1 MAAAQ
6 RCAHPTQDGRP
17 HQTGIYTTHVIGLQR
32 RHQQQWLV
40 SLRTKEDF
48 RQQPMQSTPSPAER
62 CQLMGVPPSAVSA
75 RVGTSAE
82 TTKASNSLVGN
93 GFHIPCIMA
102 LLSCIPQ
109 LLAYKVPPPWTP
121 AGEVNLRER
130 VSGTVWEP
138 GVMDNFPDLI
148 TPTQAIAQ
156 VRTVFQDLGIHD
168 IVWVTSYH
176 VFKLAVSLDSSSTVL
191 GCANMDVNGQHWVQR
206 LLHPK
211 RGLRSFRVSLDSD
224 FQRTHPKDLITFC
237 PGLGKESHMRSREL
251 PSPFQPKVW
260 PERR

>member
-6 RCAHPTQDGRP
+6 RCAQPRQDGRP

-62 CQLMGVPPSAVSA
+62 CQLMGVPPSAVSV

-156 VRTVFQDLGIHD
+156 VRTVFQDLAI
-168 IVWVTSYH
+168 
-176 VFKLAVSLDSSSTVL
+176 SSS
-191 GCANMDVNGQHWVQR
+191 
-206 LLHPK
+206 
-211 RGLRSFRVSLDSD
+211 
-224 FQRTHPKDLITFC
+224 
-237 PGLGKESHMRSREL
+237 L
-251 PSPFQPKVW
+251 PCH
-260 PERR
+260 